1 MLSQLGKAH
10 SGLMAGGLALVLF
23 LAAVLLL
30 PRDWRNVFRETA
42 FDVVLA
48 ADRQIRRLKPQQT
61 AKIVPVIVVD
71 IDRRSLDALGPWPWP
86 RETMAR
92 LIEAVAGGNP
102 SVVAIDILFAQ
113 ADNRSPAALA
123 RQLGSLTGK
132 QDISALA
139 AQLADGDKHLAAAMK
154 DVPMVLGFVLDAD

>member
-1 MLSQLGKAH
+1 MLNRLGKTH
-10 SGLMAGGLALVLF
+10 SGLIAGVLALVLF

-48 ADRQIRRLKPQQT
+48 ADRQIRRLKPQDN
-61 AKIVPVIVVD
+61 AKGVPVIVVD

-92 LIEAVAGGNP
+92 LIEAVAGG
-102 SVVAIDILFAQ
+102 
-113 ADNRSPAALA
+113 
-123 RQLGSLTGK
+123 
-132 QDISALA
+132 
-139 AQLADGDKHLAAAMK
+139 
-154 DVPMVLGFVLDAD
+154 